1 MIGVELGRGRDEG
14 DSGQDVDL
22 IGEYLC
28 GEHVSSLMIFSL
40 LRGGSPIGAMNGN
53 SLLLESSSCEIT
65 ATTNMR
71 KDSFSLPSVH
81 KI

>member
-1 MIGVELGRGRDEG
+1 MGVELGRGLDDG

-40 LRGGSPIGAMNGN
+40 FRGGSPIGAMNGN
-53 SLLLESSSCEIT
+53 SLLLESSSCKIT
-65 ATTNMR
+65 ATMNMR
-71 KDSFSLPSVH
+71 TDSLFFP
-81 KI
+81 